1 MSATSA
7 INPTAGNPPVATG
20 SSTSGLPNWLGKAI
34 AGLQIISIG
43 TLIVIGRWVGSIE
56 TTVKDTS
63 DKVTRLESAVL
74 DVNSGLGVKVGKI
87 ETSVDDIKKRLE
99 SMQIKPVA
107 SNQAGTER
115 GQADLGPAG
124 GTSLKAQTD
133 YETKINELAAS
144 VEALKKQVE
153 QMSGR
158 LSRAD
163 GQLAETESDLKSLTS
178 SVREIGDR
186 MPKEQRDALLGR
198 IDEVQRKLEEARRLL
213 RG

>member
-7 INPTAGNPPVATG
+7 INPPAGNPPVATG

-74 DVNSGLGVKVGKI
+74 DVPSGLGVKVGKI
-87 ETSVDDIKKRLE
+87 ETSVDDIKRRLDLME
-99 SMQIKPVA
+99 TKPA
-107 SNQAGTER
+107 STASR
-115 GQADLGPAG
+115 
-124 GTSLKAQTD
+124 AQTD
-133 YETKINELAAS
+133 YLTKINELAAS
-144 VEALKKQVE
+144 VEGLKKQVE

-186 MPKEQRDALLGR
+186 MPKEQRDALLRR